1 MAKKAKKGNGKAMA
15 VERSEQPKQQEP
27 KPKAKPE
34 GEVPDLE
41 ALHKSVLDADV
52 VLTKAETEAT
62 SLVDKAV
69 DLVAQAMNAYRE
81 AMAAYREACRK
92 AGVECE
98 FSVGDSENESQKL
111 TFIVEKADD
120 GVSVLVE
127 GKPKT
132 EDIVPMAILKATIRK
147 AAQAHTGKR
156 VGPRERV
163 GNKGGSAGE

>member
-1 MAKKAKKGNGKAMA
+1 MAKKAKKGNGKA
-15 VERSEQPKQQEP
+15 
-27 KPKAKPE
+27 KAAAKLK
-34 GEVPDLE
+34 VDTPDLD
-41 ALHKSVLDADV
+41 ALRKPVLDADAG
-52 VLTKAETEAT
+52 LTKASTEAT

-69 DLVAQAMNAYRE
+69 DLVTQAMNVYRE
-81 AMAAYREACRK
+81 AVARYREACRK

-98 FSVGDSENESQKL
+98 FSVGGSENESQKL
-111 TFIVEKADD
+111 TFVVEKADN
-120 GVSVLVE
+120 GVRVLVK

>member
-1 MAKKAKKGNGKAMA
+1 LLDRIVLRRGVSKMTKHEKKGEAKSVSKLKADTPTLA
-15 VERSEQPKQQEP
+15 ALR
-27 KPKAKPE
+27 KP
-34 GEVPDLE
+34 
-41 ALHKSVLDADV
+41 VLDADAA
-52 VLTKAETEAT
+52 LNKAETEAKA
-62 SLVDKAV
+62 LVDKAV
-69 DLVAQAMNAYRE
+69 DLVTQAMNAYRE

-111 TFIVEKADD
+111 TFIVEKADN
-120 GVSVLVE
+120 GVRVLVR

-132 EDIVPMAILKATIRK
+132 EDIVPLAILKATIRK